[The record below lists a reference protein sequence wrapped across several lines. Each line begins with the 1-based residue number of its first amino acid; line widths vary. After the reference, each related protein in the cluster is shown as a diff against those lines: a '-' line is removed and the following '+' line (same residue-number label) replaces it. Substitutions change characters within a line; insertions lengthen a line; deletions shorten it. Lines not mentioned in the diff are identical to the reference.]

1 MKKFLILLS
10 LIFIS
15 FYGNTQSFYKVTNTE
30 LYLWNEESEEW
41 KLYQKL
47 SDLSINLCVEE
58 EFVTIFAKSPS
69 MYKIY
74 NTTKT
79 DISTKTLIGN
89 RYVALDLKKGVEV
102 KIDIMRLRENANGAM
117 LSVVNSKEGFNQ
129 RFFLV
134 VE

>member
-1 MKKFLILLS
+1 MKKFLISLF
-10 LIFIS
+10 LIFLS
-15 FYGNTQSFYKVTNTE
+15 FVGSSQSFYKVTNTE
-30 LYLWNEESEEW
+30 LYLWNEETEEW

-47 SDLSINLCVEE
+47 SDLNINLCVEE

-74 NTTKT
+74 NGTKT
-79 DISTKTLIGN
+79 DMSTKTLIGN
-89 RYVALDLKKGVEV
+89 RYVALDLKKGIEV
-102 KIDIMRLRENANGAM
+102 KIDIMRLRENSNGAM
-117 LSVVNSKEGFNQ
+117 LSIVNTKEGFNQ